1 MPIGVI
7 VSCVSLH
14 WINSWLMHVPRSFFG
29 RRHNLWCRICSNQ
42 PLDNNV
48 VLPKNYKCTCCCVV
62 PRPLAIQIHDATAHS
77 FNSFPSAG
85 QCNAM
90 RQQPAQ
96 PNQYLLLRPG
106 RREWGGL
113 TMHIFA
119 KSLCDCCC
127 IMGDWWQRHQQWSH
141 GSLWQMHV
149 HKYMPLL
156 I

>member
-119 KSLCDCCC
+119 KSLCEIEWGWGIDGRDISSGRTALFGKCTYIHIC
-127 IMGDWWQRHQQWSH
+127 
-141 GSLWQMHV
+141 LF
-149 HKYMPLL
+149 
-156 I
+156 